1 MAAQVNSVLKN
12 RKSKDTITFERYST
26 ADDAKK
32 AQAKKARKKPGKKA
46 TTKKPKQVTVNSTEY
61 GYSIPAYGLLGLS
74 MLGDRVPDDLEGQVE
89 FWKKKY
95 EQSLNQSSKLT
106 SQVTLL
112 QSIIDKALT
121 RSCSGSC

>member
-1 MAAQVNSVLKN
+1 MAKG
-12 RKSKDTITFERYST
+12 DITFQRYEN
-26 ADDAKK
+26 ADEAKK
-32 AQAKKARKKPGKKA
+32 ATMPKPRRKKPTA
-46 TTKKPKQVTVNSTEY
+46 KKPKQVTVNTVEY
-61 GYSIPAYGLLGLS
+61 GYSIPSNTLIANSFFGE
-74 MLGDRVPDDLEGQVE
+74 RIPDDLEGQAE

-95 EQSLNQSSKLT
+95 EQSVNQASKLT

>member
-1 MAAQVNSVLKN
+1 MA
-12 RKSKDTITFERYST
+12 KDTITIPRLAT
-26 ADDAKK
+26 APKPK
-32 AQAKKARKKPGKKA
+32 RKKPTKKKA
-46 TTKKPKQVTVNSTEY
+46 AKVPPKPEYVNVNAIQF
-61 GYSIPAYGLLGLS
+61 GYNAMVNNALRADTLFGEQIPN
-74 MLGDRVPDDLEGQVE
+74 DLEGQVE

-95 EQSLNQSSKLT
+95 EQSLNQASKLT

>member
-1 MAAQVNSVLKN
+1 MA
-12 RKSKDTITFERYST
+12 KDTITIPRVAT
-26 ADDAKK
+26 APKPR
-32 AQAKKARKKPGKKA
+32 RKKPTKKA
-46 TTKKPKQVTVNSTEY
+46 TKVPPRPEYVNVNAMQF
-61 GYSIPAYGLLGLS
+61 GYNAMVNNALRADTLFGEQI
-74 MLGDRVPDDLEGQVE
+74 PDDLEGKVE

-95 EQSLNQSSKLT
+95 EQSLNQASKLT

>member
-1 MAAQVNSVLKN
+1 MA
-12 RKSKDTITFERYST
+12 KDNMTFTRFAT

-32 AQAKKARKKPGKKA
+32 SQAKKPRKKPGKRISS
-46 TTKKPKQVTVNSTEY
+46 KKPKQVTVNTVEY
-61 GYSIPAYGLLGLS
+61 GYSIPSNTLIANSFFGE
-74 MLGDRVPDDLEGQVE
+74 RIPDDLEGQVE

-95 EQSLNQSSKLT
+95 EQSLNQTSKLS
-106 SQVTLL
+106 SQITLL